1 MQPIVSIT
9 LWNLALSVAG
19 VADFRHSLAPL
30 VSHVPCLILVLRKN
44 RVRKFCDLLE
54 FPFVNMECE
63 IYDPLSIAVGTLDP
77 FLALITAG
85 ASVG

>member
-9 LWNLALSVAG
+9 LRYLALSVAG

-30 VSHVPCLILVLRKN
+30 VSHVPCRVFILRQD
-44 RVRKFCDLLE
+44 RVRQFGDLLE

-77 FLALITAG
+77 FLALIAAG
-85 ASVG
+85 TSIG

>member
-30 VSHVPCLILVLRKN
+30 IPHVPCLVLILRQY
-44 RVRKFCDLLE
+44 RVCQFGDLLE

-77 FLALITAG
+77 FLALIAAG

>member
-9 LWNLALSVAG
+9 LWNFALSVAG

-30 VSHVPCLILVLRKN
+30 VSHVPCLVLILRKN
-44 RVRKFCDLLE
+44 RVCQFCDLLE

-77 FLALITAG
+77 FLALIAAG

>member
-9 LWNLALSVAG
+9 LWDLALSVAG

-30 VSHVPCLILVLRKN
+30 VPHVPCFVLVLRKN
-44 RVRKFCDLLE
+44 RVRQFGYLLE
-54 FPFVNMECE
+54 SPFVNMKCE
-63 IYDPLSIAVGTLDP
+63 IYNPLSIAVGTLDP
-77 FLALITAG
+77 FLALIAAG

>member
-9 LWNLALSVAG
+9 LWYLALSVAG

-30 VSHVPCLILVLRKN
+30 VPLVPCLVLILRKN
-44 RVRKFCDLLE
+44 RVRKFGYLLE
-54 FPFVNMECE
+54 YPFVNMKCE
-63 IYDPLSIAVGTLDP
+63 IYDPFPVAVGTLDP
-77 FLALITAG
+77 FLSLIAAG